1 MGRLCYVY
9 GAIEGARASLPD
21 RGMPGG
27 SPPRCLSL
35 ADRISLV
42 VSDVPSDVYG
52 PGALEPRLSDLEWVG
67 QAGAAHHAVI
77 EALADQGAVVV
88 PFRLFTIYSTD
99 AAAVS
104 AVRAAQPALSGVF
117 DRVRGRQEWV
127 LRIGRPDAARAV
139 PTRGTVERTTRA
151 TPQPPSRGRGA
162 RFLQAK
168 AQARRERAERAR
180 RVRADAAAAYDA
192 LARLADDATARPVD
206 DQGTLLLDAAFL
218 VRPERV
224 ETMREALTRAAARLL
239 EDGCSVSLTGPWP
252 PYSFSSLE
260 NSRHA

>member
-1 MGRLCYVY
+1 VGRLCYVY
-9 GAIEGARASLPD
+9 GAIEEARASLPD

-27 SPPRCLSL
+27 RPPRRLSL
-35 ADRISLV
+35 DDRISLV

-52 PGALEPRLSDLEWVG
+52 PGALEPKLSDLEWVG

-99 AAAVS
+99 KAAVS
-104 AVRAAQPALSGVF
+104 ALRAAQPALSGVF

-139 PTRGTVERTTRA
+139 PARSTAEQRTAA
-151 TPQPPSRGRGA
+151 TPQPASTGRGA

-168 AQARRERAERAR
+168 AQARRERAARAQ
-180 RVRADAAAAYDA
+180 RVRADAAAAYEA
-192 LARLADDATARPVD
+192 LARLADDATMRPVE
-206 DQGTLLLDAAFL
+206 DQGSLLLDGVFL

-224 ETMREALTRAAARLL
+224 EMMREALTRTVARLL

-252 PYSFSSLE
+252 PYSFSSFE
-260 NSRHA
+260 VSRHG